1 MSDRFYIEAHWAE
14 TVTLAGSEAQHLA
27 KVLRKKIGDVVEL
40 FDGRGQRAQATIEAI
55 SKRDVRLKLIN
66 EPTSTQPLIPNI
78 TLAVAPP
85 KGDRFRW
92 LIEKATELGVHK
104 VIPIRT
110 ERSVVRPGETKLEK
124 LRQTMIAA
132 CKQCGRDQFMEI
144 DSVTEFGSL
153 RDRADIPARK
163 YFGAIPTPDIECS
176 NHNSSESRQDALI
189 CIGPEGGF
197 CSQEVE
203 ELLEWG
209 AIPLSVSPHVLRV
222 ETAAIA
228 TVAHQ
233 VGNWSN

>member
-1 MSDRFYIEAHWAE
+1 MSDRFYLEAHWAD
-14 TVTLAGSEAQHLA
+14 TVTLAGSEAQHLS
-27 KVLRKKIGDVVEL
+27 KVLRKKIGDSVEL
-40 FDGRGQRAQATIEAI
+40 FDGRGQRAQATIESI
-55 SKRDVRLKLIN
+55 SKRDVRLRLSS
-66 EPTSTQPLIPNI
+66 EPISTHSITSQI

-124 LRQTMIAA
+124 LRQTMISA

-144 DSVTEFGSL
+144 ASVTGFSSL
-153 RDRADIPARK
+153 IGMAELPKQR
-163 YFGAIPTPDIECS
+163 YFGAIPTPNTTNIS
-176 NHNSSESRQDALI
+176 HNSFENQQNALI

-197 CSQEVE
+197 SDQEIE
-203 ELLEWG
+203 DFLAWG
-209 AIPLSVSPHVLRV
+209 AKPISVSPHVLRV

-228 TVAHQ
+228 TVSALIA
-233 VGNWSN
+233 SLS